1 MSDTADR
8 VFRLWARGLCI
19 FTAVVA
25 IVMFSYAATGNN
37 LAARVADVAVVLW
50 SFYLGLGVYV
60 IFASVHLDYGQGLG
74 SPYPVFFRCDFSW
87 GVGVFQA
94 GLIEKF

>member
-25 IVMFSYAATGNN
+25 IVMFFYAATENN

-60 IFASVHLDYGQGLG
+60 FLPAFIWTMARDWVRLTLYFFVVI
-74 SPYPVFFRCDFSW
+74 PVGALVYFKL
-87 GVGVFQA
+87 A
-94 GLIEKF
+94 